1 MHLLLD
7 VCSAKLNCSNGKFYV
22 TRHVKG
28 AHVTMTK
35 PHYYLLWHVSTGDI
49 VVLRKPL
56 CSQWLCIFN
65 STYNSM
71 ALFQLMTYPESTKDS
86 MLTICTFPLSVP
98 MYNHLL
104 WNGRSH
110 CVILKDKNNMV
121 ICSDH
126 TISVTGH
133 FNVQRTIK
141 LLFEINVSSNYWIR
155 RNYRATLA

>member
-56 CSQWLCIFN
+56 CSVVLRKPLYSQWLCIFN

-141 LLFEINVSSNYWIR
+141 LLFEINVSSNY
-155 RNYRATLA
+155 